1 MLHALALLQLPLSI
15 SCVSLHL
22 GEEEDTLSNEIIPS
36 FTRRTAVR
44 HPVQRVLNV
53 IEDLTVSPS

>member
-15 SCVSLHL
+15 SCLSLHL
-22 GEEEDTLSNEIIPS
+22 EEVEDSLTNEIIPS

-44 HPVQRVLNV
+44 RPVQIV
-53 IEDLTVSPS
+53 

>member
-15 SCVSLHL
+15 SCVSLQL
-22 GEEEDTLSNEIIPS
+22 GEEEDTLTNQIIPS

-44 HPVQRVLNV
+44 RPA
-53 IEDLTVSPS
+53 